1 MNILCRVCFN
11 QSWVSSLDSIR
22 LHCSAVCVTLIYCHL
37 TTPEILLADLFS
49 FLTYF
54 TFTTWLLC
62 TTFCFF
68 SSLFC
73 YFIHLRSIICSLETK
88 LNCFA
93 LPTAPQR
100 VRRRLLFVTLCPSRF
115 KILPLLLSRD
125 TVRLIRARMM
135 SLIRDNSLLSSFQRG
150 KAKVVS
156 GDEGLNDFVQDFAGH
171 FNASVGKK
179 GFTSISVSD
188 M

>member
-1 MNILCRVCFN
+1 MSSVFQSKLVFISRFNPIALFGCLYYSHLLSFNYTGNFASWFVFIFNLLHFYYLITLYNIL
-11 QSWVSSLDSIR
+11 
-22 LHCSAVCVTLIYCHL
+22 
-37 TTPEILLADLFS
+37 
-49 FLTYF
+49 
-54 TFTTWLLC
+54 
-62 TTFCFF
+62 FF
-68 SSLFC
+68 FFPLFC

-171 FNASVGKK
+171 FYASVGKK

>member
-1 MNILCRVCFN
+1 MESSAFQQLCYLFHEMNILCRVCFN
-11 QSWVSSLDSIR
+11 QSWFSSLDSIR

-93 LPTAPQR
+93 LPTAPQW
-100 VRRRLLFVTLCPSRF
+100 VRRRLLFVTLCPSRYSRF
-115 KILPLLLSRD
+115 YHYCCRATPSVSSGRGWCLSFE
-125 TVRLIRARMM
+125 I
-135 SLIRDNSLLSSFQRG
+135 ILSS
-150 KAKVVS
+150 VV
-156 GDEGLNDFVQDFAGH
+156 F
-171 FNASVGKK
+171 SVEKQK
-179 GFTSISVSD
+179 
-188 M
+188 